1 MTTTLVLKG
10 TNFCPDDNPL
20 CKKGPH
26 FDIAAPGFDVPEA
39 SFANTCAA
47 NEPDE
52 AAGNILLVKKTFDE
66 LCAFSDQPFFSS
78 FFCLMVIQDLL
89 RARAG

>member
-52 AAGNILLVKKTFDE
+52 AAGNILLVKKHLINCVLFLT
-66 LCAFSDQPFFSS
+66 SPSS
-78 FFCLMVIQDLL
+78 LL
-89 RARAG
+89 SSASW